1 MTSQTYNRKIAAIL
15 SADVKDYSRLMGE
28 NEEATVLTLLE
39 HQRVMNDLVNRH
51 RGRVVDS
58 PGDNLLAEFGSVV
71 DALRCAWNIQQEI
84 KTKNDQLPEHRR
96 MKLRIGVNLGD
107 VIAEQDRLY
116 GDGVNIAARLEGL
129 AEAGGICISGTAYD
143 QVKNKLPY
151 RFKYLG
157 DHDVKNIK
165 DPVRV
170 YQAIISFED
179 AGNLR
184 KPHTIESKRMK
195 RLALSIGMFSVI
207 GALMVAGWYYFLNPT
222 RQQAPTKAAEKTL
235 DQGPDIPSI
244 AVLPFKNLS
253 GDSEQEYF
261 SDGISNDII
270 TDLAKFRELLVI
282 ASNTTFIYKNK
293 PVNVQEIGREL
304 EVRYV
309 VEGSVQRA
317 GDKLRINAQ
326 LVDTAGGHHL
336 WAERYDRDL
345 KDLFIVQN
353 EIVQTIVAK
362 LAVKVQSAEQAR
374 TKRKD
379 PKNLKAYD
387 YLLRGQG
394 LFARRSRS
402 ANNEASQMFAK
413 AIELDPQ
420 YGAAYAGL
428 GWTHFRNVSDGW
440 TEFIDQALQQA
451 VDLAR
456 KALELDDAMAS
467 AYNLLGS
474 VHIFQGQYELAINEM
489 HHAIKLNPN
498 NSESHAILG
507 WVLLWSGRTDEAIQ
521 ALEKTIRLDVRSKQ
535 VVFLFHLGL
544 AYYLKGQYQK
554 AMAVLEEAVVHDPDY
569 IGYHI
574 ALAATY
580 AQLGRTADAE
590 REVANT
596 LRRNPF
602 FEVGSYGT
610 AFRNPNDRE
619 KIRAGLR
626 KAGLK

>member
-1 MTSQTYNRKIAAIL
+1 MIGQTYNRKIAAIL

-28 NEEATVLTLLE
+28 NEEATVLTLIE
-39 HQRVMNDLVNRH
+39 HQKVMNDLVNRH

-84 KTKNDQLPEHRR
+84 KTKNDELPEDRR

-107 VIAEQDRLY
+107 VIAEQDSLY

-157 DHDVKNIK
+157 DHNVKNIK

-179 AGNLR
+179 AGNLS
-184 KPHTIESKRMK
+184 KPHTTESKRMK
-195 RLALSIGMFSVI
+195 RIALSIGLFGVI
-207 GALMVAGWYYFLNPT
+207 GVLMVIGWYYFLNPT
-222 RQQAPTKAAEKTL
+222 RQQAPSKAAEKTL
-235 DQGPDIPSI
+235 DQGSDTPSI

-282 ASNTTFIYKNK
+282 ASNTTFTYKNK

-304 EVRYV
+304 DVRYV
-309 VEGSVQRA
+309 VEGSIQRA

-379 PKNLKAYD
+379 PRSFKAYD

-440 TEFIDQALQQA
+440 TEFIEQALQLA

-489 HHAIKLNPN
+489 HRAIKLNPN

-507 WVLLWSGRTDEAIQ
+507 WGLLWFGRTDEAIQ

-535 VVFLFHLGL
+535 VVSLFHLGL
-544 AYYLKGQYQK
+544 AYYLKGKYHK
-554 AMAVLEEAVVHDPDY
+554 ALDRLEKGVVQDPDY

-590 REVANT
+590 REAANT

-602 FEVGSYGT
+602 FELGSFGNAY
-610 AFRNPNDRE
+610 RNPDDRE
-619 KIRAGLR
+619 KILAGLR

>member
-1 MTSQTYNRKIAAIL
+1 MIGQTYNRKIAAIL

-28 NEEATVLTLLE
+28 NEEATVLTLIE
-39 HQRVMNDLVNRH
+39 HQKVMNDLVNRH

-84 KTKNDQLPEHRR
+84 KTKNDRLPEHRR

-157 DHDVKNIK
+157 NHDVKNIK

-179 AGNLR
+179 AGNLT
-184 KPHTIESKRMK
+184 KPHTTESKRMT
-195 RLALSIGMFSVI
+195 RLALSIGLFGVI
-207 GALMVAGWYYFLNPT
+207 GVFLISGWYYFLNPT
-222 RQQAPTKAAEKTL
+222 RQQAPTKAAEKTS
-235 DQGPDIPSI
+235 DQGPDTPSI

-282 ASNTTFIYKNK
+282 ASNTTFTYKNK

-304 EVRYV
+304 DVRYV
-309 VEGSVQRA
+309 VEGSIQRA

-326 LVDTAGGHHL
+326 LVDTAGGHYL
-336 WAERYDRDL
+336 WTERYDRDL

-362 LAVKVQSAEQAR
+362 LAVKVKSAEQAR
-374 TKRKD
+374 TKHKD
-379 PKNLKAYD
+379 PRSFKAYD
-387 YLLRGQG
+387 YLLRGQE

-402 ANNEASQMFAK
+402 ANNEANQMFAK

-474 VHIFQGQYELAINEM
+474 AHIFQAQYELAINEL

-498 NSESHAILG
+498 NSESHALLG
-507 WVLLWSGRTDEAIQ
+507 WVLLWSGHADEAIQ

-544 AYYLKGQYQK
+544 AYYLEGQYQK
-554 AMAVLEEAVVHDPDY
+554 AVAVLEEGVVQDPDY

-574 ALAATY
+574 GLAATY

-590 REVANT
+590 REAANT
-596 LRRNPF
+596 LQRNPF
-602 FEVGSYGT
+602 FEVGFYGT
-610 AFRNPNDRE
+610 AFRNPDDRE

>member
-39 HQRVMNDLVNRH
+39 HQKVMNDLVNRH

-71 DALRCAWNIQQEI
+71 DALRCAWDIQQEI
-84 KTKNDQLPEHRR
+84 KTKNDRLPEHRR

-179 AGNLR
+179 AGNLT
-184 KPHTIESKRMK
+184 KPHTIESKRMT
-195 RLALSIGMFSVI
+195 RLALSIGLFGVI
-207 GALMVAGWYYFLNPT
+207 GVFLITGWYYFLNPT

-304 EVRYV
+304 DVRYV

-362 LAVKVQSAEQAR
+362 LAVKVKSAEQAR
-374 TKRKD
+374 TKHKD
-379 PKNLKAYD
+379 PKSFKAYD
-387 YLLRGQG
+387 YLLRGQE

-474 VHIFQGQYELAINEM
+474 AHIFQAQYELAINEL

-498 NSESHAILG
+498 NSESHALLG
-507 WVLLWSGRTDEAIQ
+507 WVLLWSGHTDEAIQ

-554 AMAVLEEAVVHDPDY
+554 AVAVLEEGVVQDPDY

-574 ALAATY
+574 GLAATY

-590 REVANT
+590 REAANT
-596 LRRNPF
+596 LQRNPF
-602 FEVGSYGT
+602 FEVGFYGT
-610 AFRNPNDRE
+610 AFRNPDDRE

>member
-1 MTSQTYNRKIAAIL
+1 MIGQTYNRKIAAIL

-71 DALRCAWNIQQEI
+71 DALRCAWDIQREI
-84 KTKNDQLPEHRR
+84 KTKNDRLPEDRR

-179 AGNLR
+179 AGNLT
-184 KPHTIESKRMK
+184 KPHTIESKRMT
-195 RLALSIGMFSVI
+195 RLALSIGLFGVI
-207 GALMVAGWYYFLNPT
+207 GVFLITGWYYFLNPT

-304 EVRYV
+304 DVRYV

-362 LAVKVQSAEQAR
+362 LAVKVKSAEQAR
-374 TKRKD
+374 TKHKD
-379 PKNLKAYD
+379 PKSFKAYD

-474 VHIFQGQYELAINEM
+474 AHIFQAQYELAINEL
-489 HHAIKLNPN
+489 HRAIKLNPN
-498 NSESHAILG
+498 NSESHALLG
-507 WVLLWSGRTDEAIQ
+507 WVLLWSGQTDEAIQ

-544 AYYLKGQYQK
+544 AYYLEGQYQK
-554 AMAVLEEAVVHDPDY
+554 AVAVLEEGVVQDPDY

-574 ALAATY
+574 GLAATY

-590 REVANT
+590 REAANT
-596 LRRNPF
+596 LQRNPF
-602 FEVGSYGT
+602 FEVGFYGT
-610 AFRNPNDRE
+610 AFRNPDDRE

>member
-1 MTSQTYNRKIAAIL
+1 MIGQTYNRKIAAIL

-39 HQRVMNDLVNRH
+39 HQKVMNDLVNRH

-71 DALRCAWNIQQEI
+71 DALRCAWDIQQEI
-84 KTKNDQLPEHRR
+84 KTKNDRLPEHRR

-107 VIAEQDRLY
+107 VIAEQDRLF

-195 RLALSIGMFSVI
+195 RHALSIGLFGVI

-304 EVRYV
+304 DVRYV

-353 EIVQTIVAK
+353 EIVQTIVTK
-362 LAVKVQSAEQAR
+362 LAVKVKSAEQAR
-374 TKRKD
+374 TKHKD
-379 PKNLKAYD
+379 PKSFKAYD
-387 YLLRGQG
+387 YLLRGQE

-474 VHIFQGQYELAINEM
+474 AHIFQAQYELAINEL

-498 NSESHAILG
+498 NSESHALLG
-507 WVLLWSGRTDEAIQ
+507 WVLLWSGQTDEAIQ

-544 AYYLKGQYQK
+544 AYYLEGQYQK
-554 AMAVLEEAVVHDPDY
+554 AVAVLEEGVVQDPDY

-574 ALAATY
+574 GLAATY

-596 LRRNPF
+596 LQRNPF
-602 FEVGSYGT
+602 FEVGFYGT
-610 AFRNPNDRE
+610 AFRNPDDRE